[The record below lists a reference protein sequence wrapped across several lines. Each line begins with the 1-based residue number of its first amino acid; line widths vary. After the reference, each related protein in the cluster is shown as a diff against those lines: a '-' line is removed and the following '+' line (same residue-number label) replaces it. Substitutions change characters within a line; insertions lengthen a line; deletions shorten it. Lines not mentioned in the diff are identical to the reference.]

1 MFRKIVSYLLTCC
14 LLLVI
19 LQSCDEGRLYE
30 DEVPISP
37 EGRVVT
43 LTAKLTGLSSWPDP
57 SMYVVLAGFNDDS
70 DYALINKSVPVPT
83 TEGDEVS
90 VVLSGIKENVTRVE
104 LCVINR
110 LRKHIVSFYTIDEN
124 KLTSANEIEVDAGS
138 LNVGMYNTIQERV
151 FNATCANCHGAA
163 TSAAA
168 AGLYL
173 TAEKSHAAIVN
184 VPSKK
189 LPDMN
194 IVEPGDA
201 AKSAL
206 YQAISTDVTI
216 TDEWHYNHTGEVVD
230 DGLLALIRQWI
241 THGAKKD

>member
-1 MFRKIVSYLLTCC
+1 MGKVLGLFAGIFAFMG
-14 LLLVI
+14 
-19 LQSCDEGRLYE
+19 LQACDEGRLYE
-30 DEVPISP
+30 DEIPISP
-37 EGRVVT
+37 EGRTVT
-43 LTAKLTGLSSWPDP
+43 LTTHLTGLATWPDP

-70 DYALINKSVPVPT
+70 DYALINKSVPIPT

-104 LCVINR
+104 LCAINR
-110 LRKHIVSFYTIDEN
+110 LRKHIVSFYTIDES
-124 KLTSANEIEVDAGS
+124 KLTSSNEIEVDAGT
-138 LNVGMYNTIQERV
+138 LNVGMYNTIQERI
-151 FNATCANCHGAA
+151 FSATCANCHGAA

-168 AGLYL
+168 GLYL
-173 TAEKSHAAIVN
+173 TAGKSHDAIVN

-216 TDEWHYNHTGEVVD
+216 TDEWRYNHTAEVVD

-241 THGAKKD
+241 THGAKND

>member
-1 MFRKIVSYLLTCC
+1 MRK
-14 LLLVI
+14 LLVI
-19 LQSCDEGRLYE
+19 FAGIISFMGLQSCDDGRLYE
-30 DEVPISP
+30 EEMPISP
-37 EGRVVT
+37 EGRTVT
-43 LTAKLTGLSSWPDP
+43 LTAHLSGLTTWPDP

-110 LRKHIVSFYTIDEN
+110 LRKHIVSFYTIDEV
-124 KLTSANEIEVDAGS
+124 KLTSANEIEVDAGT
-138 LNVGMYNTIQERV
+138 LNVGMFNTIQERV
-151 FNATCANCHGAA
+151 FSATCANCHGAA

-168 AGLYL
+168 GLYL
-173 TAEKSHAAIVN
+173 TADKSYDATVN

-189 LPDMN
+189 LPDMH

-201 AKSAL
+201 ANSAL
-206 YQAISTDVTI
+206 YQAISTDVSI
-216 TDEWHYNHTGEVVD
+216 THEWHYNHTAEVVD
-230 DGLLALIRQWI
+230 DGILALIRQWI

>member
-1 MFRKIVSYLLTCC
+1 MGKVLGLFAGI
-14 LLLVI
+14 I
-19 LQSCDEGRLYE
+19 AFMGLQACDEGRLYE
-30 DEVPISP
+30 DEIPISP
-37 EGRVVT
+37 EGRTVT
-43 LTAKLTGLSSWPDP
+43 LTAHLTGLATWPDP

-70 DYALINKSVPVPT
+70 DYALINKSVPIPT

-104 LCVINR
+104 LCAINR
-110 LRKHIVSFYTIDEN
+110 LRKHIVSFYTIDES
-124 KLTSANEIEVDAGS
+124 KLTSSNEIEVDAGT
-138 LNVGMYNTIQERV
+138 LNVGMYNTIQERI
-151 FNATCANCHGAA
+151 FSATCANCHGAA

-168 AGLYL
+168 GLYL
-173 TAEKSHAAIVN
+173 TAGKSHDAIVN

-216 TDEWHYNHTGEVVD
+216 TDEWRYNHTAEVVD

-241 THGAKKD
+241 THGAKND